1 MKPNESC
8 WCGHQARWH
17 KQDKTYRD
25 LYACKWCM
33 KMQLRG
39 KKYCDYVH
47 EMALEIPEWM
57 LKRAVAT
64 FDELVDTEL
73 RTDPLITP
81 QSKQKGFKMP
91 RRTRGKG
98 RYIKGMA
105 PSYLKVVE

>member
-8 WCGHQARWH
+8 WCGHQAQWH

-39 KKYCDYVH
+39 KKYCDYEH
-47 EMALEIPEWM
+47 QMAPNIPEG
-57 LKRAVAT
+57 V
-64 FDELVDTEL
+64 L
-73 RTDPLITP
+73 RQAADAMGAQLLEQEKP
-81 QSKQKGFKMP
+81 KMP

-98 RYIKGMA
+98 RFIKGMA
-105 PSYLKVVE
+105 PYHLKVVK